1 MGLMRPRPRFH
12 RLLTVAGLT
21 AALWAGPAFAQP
33 LPSDPSA
40 LVDLLNAPR
49 PARRAAAKRALF
61 DLGRAGRPTVAAA
74 SLEDSP
80 LGAAARG
87 LLMDLPWDRPDD
99 PPSVRGLLKNYGS
112 LNPPA
117 RAAAVGQL
125 EELAALAGRPAVLR
139 LLREDPSPAVG
150 WAAAG
155 KVTDALDSATA
166 AELRRWAESADVLRT
181 LRPPAL
187 VAAAAAVD
195 LKAGG
200 TDNDPEALAL
210 LRTALSRAGP
220 GDDLSRLKPIILRLV
235 REAESRKDCAAVLDL
250 ARRQLTLAG
259 AAGYGPPVTA
269 DESGQPPSPTD
280 DPADDAAW
288 LLLQVQAGYGPL
300 PGVAADFADADAH
313 LAGGGGALPLYAAGR
328 MLGRAGRPLLAA
340 GFDLAAYAAGGLDPD
355 GRFATGERLARAGWY
370 GRARYEFNTVLL
382 LPGQGAGVSEANVR
396 LRLFN
401 VYLATRQY
409 ADAADA
415 LQACYDLTGGQDFI
429 RTDPAGESKPW
440 PPAAVLAEVWRV
452 RFLDAKGRKSK
463 PEMNAAADRLLR
475 LVKAAPEVAPDL
487 VFALAELGRN
497 KEIGPVFNPAYA
509 AIKAELNARPT
520 DPLRMNQLAWLLA
533 QSDRKLD
540 EALKLATEAV
550 RLMPQN
556 AGYMDTLAE
565 VQFRRGAFG
574 EAAKLE
580 RRALAIDPG
589 DAFMAEQLA
598 KFEAAGKA
606 AATKPAG

>member
-1 MGLMRPRPRFH
+1 MRPRPRLH

-21 AALWAGPAFAQP
+21 AALWARPAVAQP
-33 LPSDPSA
+33 LPGDPSA

-49 PARRAAAKRALF
+49 PALRDAATRALF

-74 SLEDSP
+74 SLEDTP
-80 LGAAARG
+80 RGAAARG

-99 PPSVRGLLKNYGS
+99 PTAVRALLNNYGS

-139 LLREDPSPAVG
+139 LLREDPSPAVE

-155 KVTDALDSATA
+155 NVTDALDSATA
-166 AELRRWAESADVLRT
+166 AELRGWAESAEVMRT

-200 TDNDPEALAL
+200 IENDPEALAL
-210 LRTALSRAGP
+210 LRAALSRAGP

-235 REAESRKDCAAVLDL
+235 REAESRKDYAAVLDL

-259 AAGYGPPVTA
+259 AAGYGPPVNA
-269 DESGQPPSPTD
+269 DGSGQPPPPTD
-280 DPADDAAW
+280 DPADEAGW

-300 PGVAADFADADAH
+300 PGVAADFADAEAH
-313 LAGGGGALPLYAAGR
+313 LAGGALPLYAAGR
-328 MLGRAGRPLLAA
+328 LFGRAGRPVLAA
-340 GFDLAAYAAGGLDPD
+340 GFDLAGYAAGGLDSD

-370 GRARYEFNTVLL
+370 GRARDELNTVLL
-382 LPGQGAGVSEANVR
+382 LPNAGVSAANVR

-415 LQACYDLTGGQDFI
+415 LQACYDLTGGQGFS
-429 RTDPAGESKPW
+429 RTDAGGEAKPW
-440 PPAAVLAEVWRV
+440 PPDAVLAEVWRV
-452 RFLDAKGRKSK
+452 RFLDAKARKSK
-463 PEMNAAADRLLR
+463 PDMNAAVDHLLR
-475 LVKAAPEVAPDL
+475 LVKAAPDVAPDL
-487 VFALAELGRN
+487 VFALAEVGRA
-497 KEIGPVFNPAYA
+497 KEIGPVFGPAYA
-509 AIKAELNARPT
+509 ETKRELAANPT
-520 DPLRMNQLAWLLA
+520 SPLRMNQLAWLLA

-540 EALKLATEAV
+540 EALKLASEAV
-550 RLMPQN
+550 RLAPKN
-556 AGYMDTLAE
+556 AGYLDTLAE
-565 VQFRRGAFG
+565 VQFRRGAFDL
-574 EAAKLE
+574 AAALE

-606 AATKPAG
+606 AATRPTTRPAG